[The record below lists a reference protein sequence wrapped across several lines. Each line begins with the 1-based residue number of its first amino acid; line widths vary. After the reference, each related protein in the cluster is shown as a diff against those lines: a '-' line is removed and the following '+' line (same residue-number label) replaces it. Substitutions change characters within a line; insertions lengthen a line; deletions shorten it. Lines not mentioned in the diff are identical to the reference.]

1 MLRAVCGL
9 AYDLADGML
18 RGMRRFGVAAV
29 CVLVASGCGGQ
40 AGADSARRGAG
51 EPGPSLPPVPDAGPA
66 LNPPAQPPPVVP
78 DPPPSEPQP
87 FEDPGCPPVAAP
99 PADQQ
104 CDPLATG
111 SSCPAGQS
119 CFPFVRYPTGPCEV
133 EQYGTTCL
141 PSGPGTQGVSCARE
155 ACAAEHIC
163 ISTGRGTQCARICS
177 FAEGAA
183 NVCAPGL
190 LCLPI
195 DIEGF
200 GGCL

>member
-1 MLRAVCGL
+1 MA
-9 AYDLADGML
+9 AAD
-18 RGMRRFGVAAV
+18 
-29 CVLVASGCGGQ
+29 
-40 AGADSARRGAG
+40 AGAT
-51 EPGPSLPPVPDAGPA
+51 PPAGPVS
-66 LNPPAQPPPVVP
+66 PQPDPRPPPLE
-78 DPPPSEPQP
+78 EPEP
-87 FEDPGCPPVAAP
+87 FEDPGCPPVP
-99 PADQQ
+99 PPPVASE
-104 CDPLATG
+104 CDPMA
-111 SSCPAGQS
+111 SAASCPAGQS

-141 PSGPGTQGVSCARE
+141 PAGPGTQGESCERQ

-163 ISTGRGTQCARICS
+163 ISTGRGTQCARLCS
-177 FAEGAA
+177 FADGAP